1 MPSDLIKSKS
11 IFSVSSFGALRPT
24 DLKSTGLGSNGKK
37 EQLKLNFENKRVLQD
52 EKKYETEKK
61 KDPSQGKN
69 IIIKTKSTSKF
80 EPKLSLEKF
89 KSKDM
94 SAGKGKND

>member
-24 DLKSTGLGSNGKK
+24 DLKNTALVSNGKK
-37 EQLKLNFENKRVLQD
+37 EQLKLNFENKRVLQE

-61 KDPSQGKN
+61 KDQSQGKN

-80 EPKLSLEKF
+80 
-89 KSKDM
+89 
-94 SAGKGKND
+94 